1 LDFFLRSEL
10 GRRLSQLCG
19 GLFFQ
24 RLLTRFTTPEEIFG
38 PLSLRA
44 LENDEYKRCT
54 QGFLPVASVAFLDE
68 IFKANSAILNT
79 LLTVLNERQFD
90 NGAGVREECPI
101 RCVVGASNEMPE
113 SDELD
118 ALYDRFLLRKEV
130 LPVSDA
136 GLMQILRMST
146 PGASSCDGSLDGD
159 SSHADNVVLFTDGLD
174 NVINSLSVA
183 VESVQM
189 GDDACTLMRDLRSY
203 MRDELDVDVSDRRL
217 VKAARLLKFSAASH
231 GRTRVDPIDCLLL
244 QHMAWRLPEQRNA
257 IRDWLWDHLTP
268 GGAPPEAMSQSVAAQ
283 SRLLID
289 GLRREA
295 MAIVQKTTGDVTGAS
310 GGRAADI
317 EVIRRLRVEVSRI
330 ASLLQQRAD
339 LLGRHMEL
347 LKRSKDHLWL
357 DPDEA
362 RAALTLLL
370 PKAQKTLRDVI
381 RALSDAHALE
391 LALGVDSDASPE
403 DNTLRLSVVELL
415 RDDDDFESEVS
426 FTDIELT
433 IGMREAKAK
442 YDLDTFRAWK
452 RAKKKAGIK

>member
-1 LDFFLRSEL
+1 
-10 GRRLSQLCG
+10 
-19 GLFFQ
+19 
-24 RLLTRFTTPEEIFG
+24 
-38 PLSLRA
+38 
-44 LENDEYKRCT
+44 
-54 QGFLPVASVAFLDE
+54 VAFLDE

-90 NGAGVREECPI
+90 NGAGVRDECPI
-101 RCVVGASNEMPE
+101 RCVVGASNELPE

-136 GLMQILRMST
+136 GLMQILGMSN
-146 PGASSCDGSLDGD
+146 PGASSSDGSLDSD
-159 SSHADNVVLFTDGLD
+159 SSHADSVVLFTDGLD

-189 GDDACTLMRDLRSY
+189 GDDACALMRDLRSY

-283 SRLLID
+283 SRLLLD

-295 MAIVQKTTGDVTGAS
+295 MVVVQKATGDVTGAS
-310 GGRAADI
+310 GARATDI
-317 EVIRRLRVEVSRI
+317 EVTRRLRVEVSRI
-330 ASLLQQRAD
+330 ALLLQQRAD
-339 LLGRHMEL
+339 LLARHMEL
-347 LKRSKDHLWL
+347 LRRSRFHLWL

-362 RAALTLLL
+362 QAAQTLLL
-370 PKAQKTLRDVI
+370 PKAEKTLRDVI

-391 LALGVDSDASPE
+391 LALGADSGVSPE
-403 DNTLRLSVVELL
+403 DNTRLSVVELL
-415 RDDDDFESEVS
+415 WDDDDFESEIS
-426 FTDIELT
+426 FTDCELN
-433 IGMREAKAK
+433 IGMREGKAK

-452 RAKKKAGIK
+452 RARKKAGIK

>member
-1 LDFFLRSEL
+1 LLRSEL

-19 GLFFQ
+19 GRFFQ

-101 RCVVGASNEMPE
+101 RCVVGASNELPE

-136 GLMQILRMST
+136 GLMQILGMST
-146 PGASSCDGSLDGD
+146 PGASSRDATSLDGD
-159 SSHADNVVLFTDGLD
+159 SSHADSVVLFTDGLD
-174 NVINSLSVA
+174 NVIKSLSVA

-189 GDDACTLMRDLRSY
+189 GDDACALMRDLRSY

-257 IRDWLWDHLTP
+257 IRDWLWDHVTP

-283 SRLLID
+283 SRLLLD

-295 MAIVQKTTGDVTGAS
+295 LDTVQKTTGDVTGAS
-310 GGRAADI
+310 GGRVADI

-339 LLGRHMEL
+339 LLARHMEL
-347 LKRSKDHLWL
+347 LRRSKFHLWL

-362 RAALTLLL
+362 QAAQTLLL
-370 PKAQKTLRDVI
+370 PKAEKTLRDVI
-381 RALSDAHALE
+381 RALSDAHTLE
-391 LALGVDSDASPE
+391 LALGADSSISPD
-403 DNTLRLSVVELL
+403 DNTRLSVVELL
-415 RDDDDFESEVS
+415 WDDDDFESEVS
-426 FTDIELT
+426 FTESELN

-442 YDLDTFRAWK
+442 YDVDIFRAWK
-452 RAKKKAGIK
+452 RARKKAGIK